1 MGEATHS
8 PRRERDRVPLTAM
21 APIPARGLS
30 VAEATQRLRE
40 HGANELSRAKGT
52 AAWRMM
58 LGQLVSTLLTGLTQ
72 SREQADHIC
81 RFCDEDACP
90 ARRCPVECKAISI
103 AGAQ

>member
-1 MGEATHS
+1 
-8 PRRERDRVPLTAM
+8 
-21 APIPARGLS
+21 
-30 VAEATQRLRE
+30 
-40 HGANELSRAKGT
+40 
-52 AAWRMM
+52 
-58 LGQLVSTLLTGLTQ
+58 LLTGLTQ